1 MNEKIQALLNQRK
14 ELLATAEEA
23 LKAGDVTTFD
33 AKEKEIQDLDANISE
48 LQLKNANLNALK
60 DNQTVADLTAK
71 STAVNGEPQVIASL
85 EPKNTQSDDD
95 LYQNAWAKDMMGLP
109 LSNDEKLVFDN
120 VNADFR
126 NAYTHDTSNTAV
138 LIPNTV
144 VSGIFSRAEEAYPFF
159 GDAKKFTV
167 PGKLSIKKH
176 TAINAGDAT
185 WYDEDT
191 PTADEQNTFGE
202 LVLDGH
208 ELSKAVTVSWKLRA
222 MAVKDFIEYITNEL
236 AERVGVALGIGAL
249 RGTGTNQPQ
258 GLETAL
264 AAQSGKPQI
273 KTYAGATGIAYADI
287 TALIAK
293 VHSSYLNGAAFYA
306 SNKTIWEKLANV
318 VDGNGRPVFI
328 PDATSGGVGRMFGY
342 VVKPDAGVSEG
353 NVAFG
358 NANKGYVV
366 NTNEPFSVTTETHA
380 KARTIDYVAYTIVD
394 GGVLD
399 EQAFGLLTPA
409 V

>member
-1 MNEKIQALLNQRK
+1 MNEKIQELLNQRK

-33 AKEKEIQDLDANISE
+33 AKEKEIQSLDANIEE

-60 DNQTVADLTAK
+60 DNQTVADLSAK
-71 STAVNGEPQVIASL
+71 NATVANDAQIVATL
-85 EPKNTQSDDD
+85 DPKNNMSDDD

-120 VNADFR
+120 VNTDFR

-144 VSGIFSRAEEAYPFF
+144 VAGIFSRAEEAYPFF
-159 GDAKKFTV
+159 GDAKKFAV

-202 LVLDGH
+202 LILDGH

-222 MAVKDFIEYITNEL
+222 MAVKDFIDYITNEL
-236 AERVGVALGIGAL
+236 AERVGVALGVGAL
-249 RGTGTNQPQ
+249 RGTGTSQPQ

-264 AAQSGKPQI
+264 TAQSEKPQI
-273 KTYAGATGIAYADI
+273 KTYAAATGIVYADI

-306 SNKTIWEKLANV
+306 SNKTIWEKLANI

-353 NVAFG
+353 NIAFG
-358 NANKGYVV
+358 NPNKGYVV

-399 EQAFGLLTPA
+399 EQAFGLLTPT